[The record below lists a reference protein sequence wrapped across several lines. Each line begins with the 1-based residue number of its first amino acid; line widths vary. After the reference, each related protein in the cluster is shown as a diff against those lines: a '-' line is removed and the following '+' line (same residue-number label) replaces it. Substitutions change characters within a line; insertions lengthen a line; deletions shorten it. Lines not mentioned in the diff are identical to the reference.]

1 MNIYLAARFRDRKRL
16 RPVRDKLWGMGH
28 EVVSSWIDE
37 VRKPEFLTTEE
48 WHRKLAIKDLTEIR
62 AADLLIID
70 TLGKLVVGGGG
81 GREFEFGFAYGQ
93 FHKKLIFLVGKRNHA
108 FHALVD
114 EQFPSWTTALR
125 YIEICR
131 RYYV

>member
-16 RPVRDKLWGMGH
+16 RPIRDKLWGMGH

-62 AADLLIID
+62 SADLLVID
-70 TLGKLVVGGGG
+70 TLGKLVSGGGG

-114 EQFPSWTTALR
+114 EQFLSWTTALH

-131 RYYV
+131 RYYG

>member
-16 RPVRDKLWGMGH
+16 RLIRDKLWEMGH

-37 VRKPEFLTTEE
+37 VRKPEFLTIEE
-48 WHRKLAIKDLTEIR
+48 WNRKLAIKDLTEIR
-62 AADLLIID
+62 AADLLVLD
-70 TLGKLVVGGGG
+70 TLGKLVVGAGG

-93 FHKKLIFLVGKRNHA
+93 FHNKLIFLVGRRNHA
-108 FHALVD
+108 FHTLVD
-114 EQFPSWTTALR
+114 EQFPSWATALR

-131 RYYV
+131 RHYA

>member
-16 RPVRDKLWGMGH
+16 RPIRDKLWGMGH
-28 EVVSSWIDE
+28 EVVSSWLDE

-48 WHRKLAIKDLTEIR
+48 WYRKLAIKDLTEIR
-62 AADLLIID
+62 SADLLILD
-70 TLGKLVVGGGG
+70 TLGKLVAGAGG

-93 FHKKLIFLVGKRNHA
+93 FHKKLTFLVGKRNHA

-125 YIEICR
+125 YIETCR
-131 RYYV
+131 RYR